1 MTAGDVRAE
10 IRVFGIVQGVGF
22 RWATEREA
30 RRLGLR
36 GFVQNEDDGSVTIVA
51 EGDPPTVERLVE
63 WAGRGPRMASVD
75 RVDVTR
81 KAATGEFS
89 DFGALG

>member
-1 MTAGDVRAE
+1 MTADDVRVE
-10 IRVFGIVQGVGF
+10 LRVHGVVQGVGF

-36 GFVQNEDDGSVTIVA
+36 GYVRNEDDGSVTIGA
-51 EGDPPTVERLVE
+51 EGRGDSVERLVE

-75 RVDVTR
+75 RVDVAR
-81 KAATGEFS
+81 KTATGEFAE
-89 DFGALG
+89 FGVRG